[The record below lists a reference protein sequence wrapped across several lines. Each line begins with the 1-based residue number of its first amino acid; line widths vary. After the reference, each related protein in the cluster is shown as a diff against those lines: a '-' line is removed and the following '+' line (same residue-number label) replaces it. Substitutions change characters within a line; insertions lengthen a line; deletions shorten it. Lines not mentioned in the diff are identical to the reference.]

1 MKITEIT
8 NGIHYVGVNDRCK
21 YKFENLWPLP
31 YGVSYNAYLITDKK
45 NVLIDTVD
53 AAYTDRLLDNIAEI
67 IGDGKIDYLIINHME
82 PDHSASIQFIR
93 QKYPQMT
100 IVGNVKTLE
109 MVKGYYGIDDNT
121 LCIKNG
127 ESLSIGKRTLT
138 FHLTPMVHWPETMMT
153 YVNEDKLI
161 FSGDAFGCFGT
172 LDGGI
177 TDSQL
182 NTDKYWSEM
191 VRYYSNIVGKYSN
204 MVQKAFVK
212 LSALDIRTICPLH
225 GLVWRKDPAKVIEL
239 YRRWSHYEAEDGVV
253 VIYGSMYGNTAQMA
267 DYIAFKLA
275 EGGIKQIRVHDASKT
290 HISYLINDIWR
301 YKGVILGSCAY
312 NTLMLPTM
320 DALTRELLHIGLKN
334 RYLGLFGT
342 YSWNGGGVRTL
353 KQFADEIGWEQ
364 VAEPAEIMGRPTSEK
379 LEVCDQL
386 AAGMIAKL
394 TEK

>member
-1 MKITEIT
+1 VSTVL
-8 NGIHYVGVNDRCK
+8 GDRK
-21 YKFENLWPLP
+21 L
-31 YGVSYNAYLITDKK
+31 
-45 NVLIDTVD
+45 
-53 AAYTDRLLDNIAEI
+53 
-67 IGDGKIDYLIINHME
+67 DYLIIHHME
-82 PDHSASIQFIR
+82 LDHSGEIR
-93 QKYPQMT
+93 NLLQRYPDVK
-100 IVGNVKTLE
+100 IIGNVKTFKVLC
-109 MVKGYYGIDDNT
+109 GYLGELPN
-121 LCIKNG
+121 LVEIKDG
-127 ESLSIGKRTLT
+127 DMLDLGHHKLK
-138 FHLTPMVHWPETMMT
+138 FVFTPWVHWPETMMSYDMT
-153 YVNEDKLI
+153 DGIL
-161 FSGDAFGCFGT
+161 FSGDAFGSFGA
-172 LDGGI
+172 LDGGAFDDQVI
-177 TDSQL
+177 FD
-182 NTDKYWSEM
+182 DRRESEM
-191 VRYYSNIVGKYSN
+191 RRYYSNIVGKYSN

-320 DALTRELLHIGLKN
+320 DALTRELLHIGVKN

>member
-31 YGVSYNAYLITDKK
+31 YGVSYNAYLITDEK

-100 IVGNVKTLE
+100 IVGNIKTLE

-161 FSGDAFGCFGT
+161 FQG
-172 LDGGI
+172 
-177 TDSQL
+177 
-182 NTDKYWSEM
+182 M
-191 VRYYSNIVGKYSN
+191 P
-204 MVQKAFVK
+204 
-212 LSALDIRTICPLH
+212 SAASVLWT
-225 GLVWRKDPAKVIEL
+225 
-239 YRRWSHYEAEDGVV
+239 EALQ
-253 VIYGSMYGNTAQMA
+253 TA
-267 DYIAFKLA
+267 
-275 EGGIKQIRVHDASKT
+275 
-290 HISYLINDIWR
+290 N
-301 YKGVILGSCAY
+301 
-312 NTLMLPTM
+312 
-320 DALTRELLHIGLKN
+320 
-334 RYLGLFGT
+334 
-342 YSWNGGGVRTL
+342 
-353 KQFADEIGWEQ
+353 
-364 VAEPAEIMGRPTSEK
+364 
-379 LEVCDQL
+379 
-386 AAGMIAKL
+386 
-394 TEK
+394 